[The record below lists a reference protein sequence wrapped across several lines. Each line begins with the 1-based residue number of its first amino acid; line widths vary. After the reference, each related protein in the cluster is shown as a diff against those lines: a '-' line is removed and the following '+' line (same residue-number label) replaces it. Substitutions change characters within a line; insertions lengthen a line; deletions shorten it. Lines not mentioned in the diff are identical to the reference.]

1 MPLVVRQEHLA
12 ELVQLSESG
21 LTRGRVK
28 RGAIH
33 DVTVRLVVQD
43 AHAPIFEGRSEQ
55 GQVHCRLSLA
65 ETVEV
70 DKADLALV
78 EQHLSGPEG
87 AVRRARRITRIPTVE
102 LLQAFQ

>member
-21 LTRGRVK
+21 LTRGRVE

-43 AHAPIFEGRSEQ
+43 AHALIFEGGSEQ
-55 GQVHCRLSLA
+55 GQVHRGLSLA

-70 DKADLALV
+70 DKADPALV
-78 EQHLSGPEG
+78 EQHLRGPER
-87 AVRRARRITRIPTVE
+87 AVRGDRWINRIRTG
-102 LLQAFQ
+102 